1 MKLFLK
7 ILLALFIIYLA
18 AVAIIRFIGNQEI
31 KTLIEEGVLDR
42 DYTQLELAMLCENP
56 DDDVQPILGCIVGGV
71 W

>member
-18 AVAIIRFIGNQEI
+18 AVAIISFIGNQEI
-31 KTLIEEGVLDR
+31 KTLIEEGVLSS
-42 DYTQLELAMLCENP
+42 DYTQLELATLCGKL
-56 DDDVQPILGCIVGGV
+56 DVEVIFWGCLSGGV